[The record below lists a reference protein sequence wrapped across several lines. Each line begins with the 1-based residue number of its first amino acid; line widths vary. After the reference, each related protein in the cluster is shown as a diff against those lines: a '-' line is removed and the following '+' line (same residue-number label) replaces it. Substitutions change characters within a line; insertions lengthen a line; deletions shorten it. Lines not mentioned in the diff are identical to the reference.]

1 MSDIYNLL
9 NINSDIIKDFPLL
22 ATRVSD
28 SQVEKLIGKNIAVLK
43 QIQNRILVERGL
55 NVTQQ
60 SIDEII
66 SKVIRMASTGDTSG
80 DNWTTRELRIV
91 SYYLMKLRDDGRN
104 YIYALD
110 LLDKNWKNIY
120 FNGLAFYLLNSW
132 HSIELNYRE
141 YTSRLLIRKL
151 AEYSDTNRRYS
162 LWKNRANLFDNNG
175 PIRMAAMLAAKKMS
189 LQEAPELLGF
199 KNTSIKQSY
208 YSDVIVRFVI
218 NNYITDRETI

>member
-141 YTSRLLIRKL
+141 YTS
-151 AEYSDTNRRYS
+151 
-162 LWKNRANLFDNNG
+162 
-175 PIRMAAMLAAKKMS
+175 
-189 LQEAPELLGF
+189 
-199 KNTSIKQSY
+199 
-208 YSDVIVRFVI
+208 
-218 NNYITDRETI
+218 